1 MRGGHRPGSGKKTVN
16 GALRLRYVAALTTW
30 PALTPSSLASIILPA
45 LKGPRSR
52 FPPFPLEDCRKVV
65 VCGGS
70 RDDSL
75 SAEADV
81 RRERSTRLE
90 RWSDVSK
97 VTRSDV
103 CSGRSLVF
111 VDDAAEDVAAGDG
124 CLVDR
129 RAREGTGDRRGELQA
144 TMRSRLVVVADVL
157 IEDRFEMSP

>member
-1 MRGGHRPGSGKKTVN
+1 VFIKGTRVRGGSKTFDSTIFHLKIVGRWSCAEGQGMTYSARGGRPP
-16 GALRLRYVAALTTW
+16 GAEH
-30 PALTPSSLASIILPA
+30 PA
-45 LKGPRSR
+45 G
-52 FPPFPLEDCRKVV
+52 
-65 VCGGS
+65 
-70 RDDSL
+70 
-75 SAEADV
+75 
-81 RRERSTRLE
+81 

-97 VTRSDV
+97 VTRIDV

>member
-1 MRGGHRPGSGKKTVN
+1 
-16 GALRLRYVAALTTW
+16 
-30 PALTPSSLASIILPA
+30 
-45 LKGPRSR
+45 
-52 FPPFPLEDCRKVV
+52 
-65 VCGGS
+65 GS

-103 CSGRSLVF
+103 CSGRSFVF

-129 RAREGTGDRRGELQA
+129 RHGRERGIGGASCRPRCGLGCSGGRAHFGALLGGARGQRGGGGGRA
-144 TMRSRLVVVADVL
+144 GG
-157 IEDRFEMSP
+157 

>member
-1 MRGGHRPGSGKKTVN
+1 M
-16 GALRLRYVAALTTW
+16 TT
-30 PALTPSSLASIILPA
+30 TIN
-45 LKGPRSR
+45 LKGPKSR

-103 CSGRSLVF
+103 CSGRSFVF
-111 VDDAAEDVAAGDG
+111 VNDAAEDVTTSDDTAPGSADRVGKRVGQLQTALRCSAGST
-124 CLVDR
+124 R
-129 RAREGTGDRRGELQA
+129 
-144 TMRSRLVVVADVL
+144 
-157 IEDRFEMSP
+157 